1 MIIGSRGSPLA
12 LRQTE
17 IVTERLKKLGIK
29 TELCI
34 VKTSG
39 DVFVDKPLHM
49 ISGWGVFVAEID
61 DRMISGEI
69 DLAVHSMKDIPT
81 KRPESLEIS
90 AILKR
95 DSPYDILVSEK
106 GLKLDDL
113 REGAVVGTS
122 SMRRS
127 AQLRRARPDLVI
139 KSLRGNLQTRLRKLN
154 QRDYD
159 AIVLAEA
166 GMQRMGMKLA
176 YSVLDPEKF
185 VPSANQGTIVVVA
198 KRESTAE
205 LYSRKLDDMPTRIE
219 TMIERK
225 ILEAVGGGC
234 IVPMAVHA
242 DVKDQA
248 ARVVAEVLSLDGKR
262 FVRLDES
269 IPTTEGYTQN
279 EGGYIQK
286 AQDLG
291 RRLLEMGGGELVDE
305 AVKAFGAR

>member
-1 MIIGSRGSPLA
+1 VGSRGSPLA

-17 IVTERLKKLGIK
+17 IVRERLDWLGIK

-34 VKTSG
+34 IKTSG

-61 DRMISGEI
+61 ERMLSGEI

-81 KRPESLEIS
+81 KRPEQLEIS
-90 AILKR
+90 AVLKR
-95 DSPYDILVSEK
+95 DSPYDMLVSPK
-106 GLKLDDL
+106 GLRLEDL
-113 REGAVVGTS
+113 RKDAVVGTS

-127 AQLRRARPDLVI
+127 AQLRRARPDLMI

-154 QRDYD
+154 QGDYD

-166 GMQRMGMKLA
+166 GAQRMGIELEHSM
-176 YSVLDPEKF
+176 LDPERF

-198 KRESTAE
+198 KKRSPAES
-205 LYSRKLDDMPTRIE
+205 YSHKLDDMPTRIE

-242 DVKDQA
+242 DVKDENA
-248 ARVVAEVLSLDGKR
+248 HIVAEVLSLDGSR

-269 IPTTEGYTQN
+269 ILLED
-279 EGGYIQK
+279 GYIQK
-286 AQDLG
+286 ASDLG
-291 RRLLEMGGGELVDE
+291 RRLVEMGGGELVEE
-305 AVKAFGAR
+305 AVRAFGAR